1 MREQTIFGKSD
12 DAELA
17 AGIDW
22 GLAER
27 WDGKSGRRD
36 DGLVE
41 QYLSRW

>member
-1 MREQTIFGKSD
+1 MRGQTIFGKSD

-27 WDGKSGRRD
+27 EGS
-36 DGLVE
+36 
-41 QYLSRW
+41 